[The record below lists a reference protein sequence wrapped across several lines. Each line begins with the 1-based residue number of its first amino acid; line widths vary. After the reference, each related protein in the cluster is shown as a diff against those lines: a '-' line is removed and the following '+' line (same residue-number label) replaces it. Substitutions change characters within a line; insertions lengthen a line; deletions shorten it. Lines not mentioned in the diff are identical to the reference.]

1 MNDDTLPYA
10 VLLAAMLILPLSAL
24 ASRRGGVLRT
34 ALTWL
39 LVIAVIG
46 VGWVYRG
53 ELAQLGTRIDEQ
65 FGLGGQTVTGGSV
78 RIRMSPDGHFWARV
92 SLNGVER
99 RMMIDSGATTTA
111 VSEATAREAGLDSGG
126 LPAII
131 RTANGTV
138 NARQVKVDRVSLDTL
153 TTRNL
158 GVVVSPAF
166 GDIDVLGMNF
176 LSRLKSW
183 RVEGRTLIMETGEPG
198 TPAKS

>member
-1 MNDDTLPYA
+1 MNDDTLPY
-10 VLLAAMLILPLSAL
+10 VILLAAMLILPLSAL
-24 ASRRGGVLRT
+24 ASRRGGIARSLIT
-34 ALTWL
+34 WAL
-39 LVIAVIG
+39 IIG
-46 VGWVYRG
+46 VVGVAWVYRG
-53 ELAQLGTRIDEQ
+53 ELAQFGTRLDEQ
-65 FGLGGQTVTGGSV
+65 FGMGGQEVTGGTV

-111 VSEATAREAGLDSGG
+111 IGEGTAREAGLPSGG

-138 NARQVKVDRVSLDTL
+138 NARQVTVERVSLDTL
-153 TTRNL
+153 ETRNL
-158 GVVVSPAF
+158 RVVVSAAF

-183 RVEGRTLIMETGEPG
+183 RVEGRTLILETGERG
-198 TPAKS
+198 EPAQP